1 MKSEAKNVSIGLF
14 AVFVALL
21 KRDLLLGLRARTEV
35 LTGIFFMVIVAS
47 LFPLAIGADL
57 KLLRV
62 IAPGVLWI
70 GALLSTLL
78 TLPRLFEA
86 DHKDGSLEQLALT
99 PSGLHFLVY
108 AKLLAHW
115 ILSGLPLVLLSPL
128 VALQFD
134 LPTELIWT
142 LMLTLLIGT
151 PSLSAIGGIGA
162 ALTLGVR
169 GGGVLLSLLLLP
181 LFIPVLV
188 FGAGAIEA
196 QAAQLGV
203 GAHLSILGALL
214 LVSWTLGPWA
224 CSGALKVA
232 LE

>member
-1 MKSEAKNVSIGLF
+1 MKTENPPVLPGLLG
-14 AVFVALL
+14 VFVALL

-35 LTGIFFMVIVAS
+35 LTGVFFMVIVAS

-57 KLLRV
+57 NLLRV

-78 TLPRLFEA
+78 TLPRLFEG
-86 DHKDGSLEQLALT
+86 DHKDGTLEQLALT

-108 AKLLAHW
+108 PKLLAHW
-115 ILSGLPLVLLSPL
+115 MLSGLPLVLLSPL

-134 LPTELIWT
+134 LPSELVWT
-142 LMLTLLIGT
+142 LMITLLIGT

-203 GAHLSILGALL
+203 EAHLSILAALL

-224 CSGALKVA
+224 CAGALKVA

>member
-1 MKSEAKNVSIGLF
+1 MKTENPPVLPGLLG
-14 AVFVALL
+14 VFVALL

-35 LTGIFFMVIVAS
+35 LTGVFFMVIVAS

-57 KLLRV
+57 NLLRV

-78 TLPRLFEA
+78 TLPRLFEG
-86 DHKDGSLEQLALT
+86 DHKDGTLEQLALT

-108 AKLLAHW
+108 PKLLAHW
-115 ILSGLPLVLLSPL
+115 MLSGLPLVLLSPL

-134 LPTELIWT
+134 LPSELVWT
-142 LMLTLLIGT
+142 LMITLLIGT
-151 PSLSAIGGIGA
+151 PSLSAIGAIGA

-188 FGAGAIEA
+188 FGAGAVEA

-203 GAHLSILGALL
+203 EAHLSILAALL

-224 CSGALKVA
+224 CAGALKVA

>member
-1 MKSEAKNVSIGLF
+1 VKTPFKAATLGLF
-14 AVFVALL
+14 GVFFALL
-21 KRDLLLGLRARTEV
+21 RRDLLLGLRAKTEV

-86 DHKDGSLEQLALT
+86 DHKDGTLEQLALT

-108 AKLLAHW
+108 PKLLAHW
-115 ILSGLPLVLLSPL
+115 LMSGLPLVLLSPL

-134 LPTELIWT
+134 MPMELVWT

-151 PSLSAIGGIGA
+151 PTLSAIGGIGA

-169 GGGVLLSLLLLP
+169 GGGVLLALLLLP

-224 CSGALKVA
+224 CAGALKVA

>member
-1 MKSEAKNVSIGLF
+1 MKPLNPNDTLGLF
-14 AVFVALL
+14 GAFVALL
-21 KRDLLLGLRARTEV
+21 RRDLLLGFRAKAEV

-47 LFPLAIGADL
+47 LFPLALGADV
-57 KLLRV
+57 KLLRL

-78 TLPRLFEA
+78 TLPRLFEH
-86 DHKDGSLEQLALT
+86 DYKDGSLEQLVLT
-99 PSGLHFLVY
+99 PSGLHFLTY

-115 ILSGLPLVLLSPL
+115 LLSGLPLVLLSPL
-128 VALQFD
+128 VAVQFD
-134 LPTELIWT
+134 LPLELLET
-142 LMLTLLIGT
+142 LMLTLLLGT
-151 PSLSAIGGIGA
+151 PTLSAIGGIGA

-169 GGGVLLSLLLLP
+169 GSGVLLSLLLLP

-188 FGAGAIEA
+188 FGAGAVQA

-203 GAHLSILGALL
+203 GAHLSILAALL

-224 CSGALKVA
+224 CASALKVA
-232 LE
+232 ME

>member
-1 MKSEAKNVSIGLF
+1 MKTEKPPVMPGLMG
-14 AVFVALL
+14 VFVALL

-35 LTGIFFMVIVAS
+35 LTGVFFMVIVAS

-57 KLLRV
+57 NLLRV

-78 TLPRLFEA
+78 TLPRLFEG
-86 DHKDGSLEQLALT
+86 DHKDGTLEQLALT

-108 AKLLAHW
+108 PKLLAHW
-115 ILSGLPLVLLSPL
+115 MLSGLPLVLLSPL

-134 LPTELIWT
+134 LPSELVWT
-142 LMLTLLIGT
+142 LMITLLIGT
-151 PSLSAIGGIGA
+151 PSLSAIGAIGA
-162 ALTLGVR
+162 ALTIGVR

-188 FGAGAIEA
+188 FGAGAVEA

-203 GAHLSILGALL
+203 EAHLSILAALL

-224 CSGALKVA
+224 CAGALKVA